1 VPSDPPTPEAPVPS
15 PTEPPKPLIGG
26 DPAPLEGEILPKE
39 GDDKKSAPE
48 AFDATKLA
56 APEGIELDPA
66 LMEDFG
72 KVATEHG
79 LSQPAAQALL
89 DLHTKVLKEAAVAPY
104 QLWAKTQ
111 SDWQD
116 AIKAD
121 PEIGGDKLDTNLA
134 KVSKVLDQ

>member
-1 VPSDPPTPEAPVPS
+1 
-15 PTEPPKPLIGG
+15 
-26 DPAPLEGEILPKE
+26 
-39 GDDKKSAPE
+39 
-48 AFDATKLA
+48 
-56 APEGIELDPA
+56 
-66 LMEDFG
+66 MEDFG

-121 PEIGGDKLDTNLA
+121 PEIGGDKLDANLA
-134 KVSKVLDQ
+134 KVSKVLDQYGTKELRQALAYTGAGNNPEIARFMVKMADVLVEGGHVTGAGPAGKPPPGPQAMFPNLKP